1 MPAYQFRLLR
11 YAPTISG
18 EFFNVAV
25 VLYDAA
31 GKIVDARFAN
41 EFDRM
46 RCNPAV
52 ELAVLEALRNE
63 FEEQRL
69 LGEGFPGYFEN
80 LKKNLS
86 ISLLTTEPKPFDGG
100 DVATEL
106 DRLEATYLATP
117 RGLSEGAEPGLV
129 RGRRAVRQL
138 IGEAFDRH
146 GILAG
151 GLVSEGIEMAYGGPR
166 LTFRFDFG
174 YEIGGREKFVHA
186 LGARGAVQEATRLGF
201 VMDRLR
207 GSNGTTRSLTTV
219 YESGTTDEALELLA
233 LSEITRVPTSDID
246 KLAVSVREEFNR

>member
-31 GKIVDARFAN
+31 GNIVDARFVT
-41 EFDRM
+41 EYDRM

-52 ELAVLEALRNE
+52 ELSVLEALRNE
-63 FEEQRL
+63 LEEQRL

-86 ISLLTTEPKPFDGG
+86 VSLLTTEPKPFNGG
-100 DVATEL
+100 DVAMEL

-117 RGLSEGAEPGLV
+117 RGLSEGTEPSMA

-138 IGEAFDRH
+138 VGEAFDRH
-146 GILAG
+146 GLLGG
-151 GLVSEGIEMAYGGPR
+151 GLVKEGVEMAYGGPR
-166 LTFRFDFG
+166 LTIRFDFG
-174 YEIGGREKFVHA
+174 YEIDGEEKFVHA

-201 VMDRLR
+201 VMDRIR
-207 GSNGTTRSLTTV
+207 GNNGTTRSLSTV
-219 YESGTTDEALELLA
+219 YEAGTTEEALELLA
-233 LSEITRVPTSDID
+233 LGEIRRVSVAEIEQF
-246 KLAVSVREEFNR
+246 AVSVREGFDR

>member
-1 MPAYQFRLLR
+1 MPDYQYRLLR

-31 GKIVDARFAN
+31 GNIVDARFAN

-52 ELAVLEALRNE
+52 ELPVLEALRNE

-69 LGEGFPGYFEN
+69 LGEGFPDYFET

-86 ISLLTTEPKPFDGG
+86 VSLLTTEPKPFDGG
-100 DVATEL
+100 DAAAEL

-117 RGLSEGAEPGLV
+117 RGLSEGTDPSLAT
-129 RGRRAVRQL
+129 GRRAVRQL
-138 IGEAFDRH
+138 VGETFDRH
-146 GILAG
+146 GLLGG

-174 YEIGGREKFVHA
+174 YEIDGQEKFIHA

-201 VMDRLR
+201 VMDRIR
-207 GSNGTTRSLTTV
+207 GNNGTTRSLTTV
-219 YESGTTDEALELLA
+219 YEVGTTDASLELLA
-233 LSEITRVPTSDID
+233 LGQISRVSVAAIEQ
-246 KLAVSVREEFNR
+246 LAVSVRQEFER